1 MRRAVPGC
9 AVIHQPP
16 TWPCQRRGGGLV
28 LPLTATRLSTAVQ
41 NINGKQ
47 NTFHNQKNYLT
58 SSPTA
63 DLMDNKYSLPDERIN
78 KFWHKTFKTASEG
91 RILLKDLNLPLA
103 RIKRLMKVE
112 EGVRMVASEVPVLFS
127 IVTEKFI
134 EELTL
139 RAWIHTEENKRRILQ
154 KSDLTAAVK
163 TSEMYDFLIYIIP
176 KNDLPQG
183 FNQVLSKEGQA
194 FVPRRPD
201 GQRMLMDTSMMDKG
215 ADPHHPRDFYIPAE
229 IQKTVHGMHT
239 EMGGHPENSIHPKN
253 LHLDL
258 DYERNYSMGYN
269 RDINLDLPAERSRG
283 PFN

>member
-1 MRRAVPGC
+1 MD
-9 AVIHQPP
+9 
-16 TWPCQRRGGGLV
+16 
-28 LPLTATRLSTAVQ
+28 
-41 NINGKQ
+41 
-47 NTFHNQKNYLT
+47 HN
-58 SSPTA
+58 P
-63 DLMDNKYSLPDERIN
+63 PDERIN
-78 KFWHKTFKTASEG
+78 KFWHKIFKAATEG

-127 IVTEKFI
+127 IITEKFI

-176 KNDLPQG
+176 KNDLP
-183 FNQVLSKEGQA
+183 FNQVVGGKEGQP
-194 FVPRRPD
+194 FVPRMPD
-201 GQRMLMDTSMMDKG
+201 EQHMFLDPDMMMTKNPDS
-215 ADPHHPRDFYIPAE
+215 HHPRDFYIPAE

-239 EMGGHPENSIHPKN
+239 EMGRHSEGSVAKN

-258 DYERNYSMGYN
+258 DYKREYSMGYN
-269 RDINLDLPAERSRG
+269 RDINLDLSAERSRG
-283 PFN
+283 PFD